1 MFPTTHHPSFDVIS
15 QPLLYPISDTSS
27 IPLATPPRPLQVY
40 TRRSRPNTKPPT
52 DSSLM
57 TPSSQTLVLSSPA
70 NLPITVRKGTRS
82 SHNSHTIDNFLTY
95 HHLSSS
101 YSAFISTLSFV
112 SLPKTM
118 HEALSHPG
126 WKQAIV
132 EEMAALHSTGTWD
145 IVTLLLVSLMLVVIE
160 FILLRLVRM
169 AAWII
174 LRLV

>member
-1 MFPTTHHPSFDVIS
+1 
-15 QPLLYPISDTSS
+15 
-27 IPLATPPRPLQVY
+27 
-40 TRRSRPNTKPPT
+40 
-52 DSSLM
+52 
-57 TPSSQTLVLSSPA
+57 
-70 NLPITVRKGTRS
+70 
-82 SHNSHTIDNFLTY
+82 
-95 HHLSSS
+95 
-101 YSAFISTLSFV
+101 
-112 SLPKTM
+112 M

-169 AAWII
+169 AEWTI